1 MPRAAP
7 HPADRA
13 TPVEAGVTG
22 RAVPVDPD
30 PVDPARADP
39 DPVDQAATAPADPD
53 PVVLARADR
62 VATAP
67 ADRAV
72 PETTD
77 PAVPA
82 APETTDPAVPETTD
96 PAVPADLETTGC
108 AGLAVPAAHGMA
120 TTSVATSTGPRG
132 ATDPHPGALARHR
145 DRAGTDRFRRPV
157 DSGGMA
163 PSTTGATTKLPCGI
177 TGSTSGASTSSES
190 GSRCNES
197 PHTTPASPI
206 GEAGVV
212 LIRLT
217 AHPAA
222 AV

>member
-1 MPRAAP
+1 V
-7 HPADRA
+7 DRA

-30 PVDPARADP
+30 PVDPARVDP
-39 DPVDQAATAPADPD
+39 DPADRAATDPADPD
-53 PVVLARADR
+53 PVVLDRADR
-62 VATAP
+62 AATDP

-82 APETTDPAVPETTD
+82 APETTD
-96 PAVPADLETTGC
+96 PADLETTGC

-157 DSGGMA
+157 DSGGMV

-177 TGSTSGASTSSES
+177 PGSTSGASTSSES

-197 PHTTPASPI
+197 PHATPASPI

-217 AHPAA
+217 GHPAA

>member
-7 HPADRA
+7 HPVDRA

-30 PVDPARADP
+30 PVDPARVDP
-39 DPVDQAATAPADPD
+39 DPVDRAATDPADPDPADPD
-53 PVVLARADR
+53 PVVLDRADR

-77 PAVPA
+77 PAV
-82 APETTDPAVPETTD
+82 PAVPETTD

-108 AGLAVPAAHGMA
+108 AGLAVPAAHGMGM
-120 TTSVATSTGPRG
+120 TSVAPFTGPRG
-132 ATDPHPGALARHR
+132 ATDPRPGALARHR
-145 DRAGTDRFRRPV
+145 DRAGTDRFRRPG

-177 TGSTSGASTSSES
+177 PGSTSGASTSSES

>member
-77 PAVPA
+77 PA
-82 APETTDPAVPETTD
+82 DRAVPETTD

-132 ATDPHPGALARHR
+132 ATDPRPGALARHR

-177 TGSTSGASTSSES
+177 PGSTSGASTSSES

>member
-7 HPADRA
+7 HPVDRA

-30 PVDPARADP
+30 PVDPARVDP
-39 DPVDQAATAPADPD
+39 DPVDRAATDPADPDPADPD
-53 PVVLARADR
+53 PVVLDRADR

-82 APETTDPAVPETTD
+82 A
-96 PAVPADLETTGC
+96 
-108 AGLAVPAAHGMA
+108 HGMGM
-120 TTSVATSTGPRG
+120 TSVATSTGPRG
-132 ATDPHPGALARHR
+132 ATDPRPGALARHR
-145 DRAGTDRFRRPV
+145 DRAGTDRFRRPG

-177 TGSTSGASTSSES
+177 PGSTSGASTSSES

>member
-82 APETTDPAVPETTD
+82 
-96 PAVPADLETTGC
+96 DLETTGC
-108 AGLAVPAAHGMA
+108 AGLAVPAAHGMGM
-120 TTSVATSTGPRG
+120 TSVATFTGPRG
-132 ATDPHPGALARHR
+132 ATDPRPGALARHR

-177 TGSTSGASTSSES
+177 PGSTSGASTSSES

>member
-7 HPADRA
+7 HPVDRA

-30 PVDPARADP
+30 PVDPARVDP
-39 DPVDQAATAPADPD
+39 DPVDRAATDPADPD
-53 PVVLARADR
+53 PVVLDRADR
-62 VATAP
+62 AATDP

-82 APETTDPAVPETTD
+82 APETTDPA
-96 PAVPADLETTGC
+96 DLETTGC
-108 AGLAVPAAHGMA
+108 AGLAVPAAHGMGM
-120 TTSVATSTGPRG
+120 TSVATFTGPRG
-132 ATDPHPGALARHR
+132 ATDPRPGALARHR

-157 DSGGMA
+157 DSGGMV

-177 TGSTSGASTSSES
+177 PGSTSGASTSSES

>member
-7 HPADRA
+7 HPVDRA

-30 PVDPARADP
+30 PADP
-39 DPVDQAATAPADPD
+39 DPVDRAATDPGVLDRADPD
-53 PVVLARADR
+53 PVVLDRADR
-62 VATAP
+62 VAT
-67 ADRAV
+67 DRAA

-82 APETTDPAVPETTD
+82 APETTDPAVPADPETTD
-96 PAVPADLETTGC
+96 PAVPADPETTGC

-157 DSGGMA
+157 DSGGMV

-177 TGSTSGASTSSES
+177 PGSTSGASTSSES

>member
-7 HPADRA
+7 HPVDRA

-30 PVDPARADP
+30 PVDPARVDP
-39 DPVDQAATAPADPD
+39 DPVDRAATDPADPD
-53 PVVLARADR
+53 PADPDRADR

-82 APETTDPAVPETTD
+82 VPETTD
-96 PAVPADLETTGC
+96 PADLETTGC
-108 AGLAVPAAHGMA
+108 AGLAVPAAHGMGM
-120 TTSVATSTGPRG
+120 TSVATSTGPRG
-132 ATDPHPGALARHR
+132 ATDPRPGALARHR
-145 DRAGTDRFRRPV
+145 DRAGTDRFRRPG

-177 TGSTSGASTSSES
+177 PGSTSGASTSSES